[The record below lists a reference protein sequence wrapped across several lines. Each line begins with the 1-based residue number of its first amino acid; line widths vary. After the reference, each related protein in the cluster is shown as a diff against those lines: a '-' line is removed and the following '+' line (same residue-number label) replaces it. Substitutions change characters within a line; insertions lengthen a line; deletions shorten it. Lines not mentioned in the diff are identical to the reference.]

1 MKAFIGVDV
10 SKNTLDVAAVAANK
24 IAFRGKFGNNIKGI
38 ANLIT
43 KAAQKLKAYEL
54 VFGCEATGIYHKLF
68 AKTVYR
74 EGYDVAVI
82 NPRLVHHEFESMG
95 RKTSTDRID
104 AHVIAYRLSRE
115 QDRLWEPCDADQELL
130 RDLILRRDQIL
141 RTLKS
146 EKSRLDRFPSGN
158 RVRKSVERI
167 IKMLEKELAGIEKEI
182 KGTVE
187 SSAVLKEKTELA
199 RSVPGV
205 GKLVAASFVAVVGDV
220 GKFENAGQLTSFLG
234 LCPRQKIS
242 GTSVNRS
249 YLSRTGDGLL
259 RRHLYMGAVATISK
273 KNVYHDYFD
282 SLVGR
287 GKCKKQAL
295 AAVMRKMARA
305 VYAILRDNKPFS
317 LDRYGVNPIVEFST

>member
-10 SKNTLDVAAVAANK
+10 SKNTLDVAALAAKK
-24 IAFRGKFGNNIKGI
+24 IVFRGKFGNNKKGI
-38 ANLIT
+38 ADLIG

-54 VFGCEATGIYHKLF
+54 VFGCEATGVYHELF

-74 EGYDVAVI
+74 AGYDVAVI

-104 AHVIAYRLSRE
+104 AQVIAYRLSRE

-130 RDLILRRDQIL
+130 RDLIVRRDQIL
-141 RTLKS
+141 KTFQA
-146 EKSRLDRFPSGN
+146 EKSRLDRFPEGN
-158 RVRKSVERI
+158 RVRKSVKRI
-167 IKMLEKELAGIEKEI
+167 IKTLEKELAEIEKEI

-220 GKFENAGQLTSFLG
+220 GKFDNAGQLTSFLG

-249 YLSRTGDGLL
+249 YLSRNGDGLL
-259 RRHLYMGAVATISK
+259 RRHLYMGAVSTIARN
-273 KNVYHDYFD
+273 NVYHDYFD

-295 AAVMRKMARA
+295 AAVMRKIARA
-305 VYAILRDNKPFS
+305 VYAVLRDNEPFTIEN
-317 LDRYGVNPIVEFST
+317 YGINPII